1 MSTGETVGSQVA
13 SPAPAVVTRPSAGQR
28 LVYVIVCGGVL
39 MAAVDL
45 TIVNVA
51 LPSVGRALGGGLSNL
66 SWVLNGY
73 AIVYAALLIPAGRLA
88 DRGSRRAAFLAGVGI
103 FVTGSA
109 LCAGAV
115 SLPML
120 VAARVVQAAG
130 AATLMPTSLSLM
142 LASYGSEGRARAVR
156 SWAAI
161 AGIGAAIGP
170 FLGGLLVTIDWR
182 WIFLVNVPVGVVV
195 VLAGRR
201 SLPEA
206 RTAARGALPDIPGA
220 VVLILAVS
228 ALSLVLVEGTSWGW
242 ASWRIL
248 LAAAVTVVALAA
260 FVRRCARHP
269 SPVISPGLM
278 RLPGFLI
285 ANLAGLLYSA
295 SFAAAIL
302 SVSLWCQDVWGWSA
316 LITGLAMAP
325 GNVLLPF
332 VSAWSGTVAQRLGVV
347 GTIAAGCC
355 LLAGGTSWWILAVGE
370 RPDYLVALLPG
381 VLLTRIG
388 IGLALPSLVG
398 AATIGLPPADLA
410 TGSAI
415 NNMLRQLGF
424 SLGYSLFILF
434 AGHYAA
440 GHALPAFRSGWE
452 FAAIAALLA
461 AGAGATLVSRPGTR
475 PPGSRPAAVRRSR
488 DRALRADGDLGPVR
502 VEGDVPGD
510 LRHRGVGVLVAPD
523 EVGLR
528 AAVRGGD
535 AVVAGVALVGA
546 VGLGGGPLEQ

>member
-1 MSTGETVGSQVA
+1 MSTLREMHMSTGEAVGSQA
-13 SPAPAVVTRPSAGQR
+13 GARAAGPAPAAQARLSARQR
-28 LVYVIVCGGVL
+28 LVYIIVCGGVL
-39 MAAVDL
+39 MATVDL

-51 LPSVGRALGGGLSNL
+51 LPSVGRALGGRLSNL

-103 FVTGSA
+103 FVIGSA

-120 VAARVVQAAG
+120 IAARVVQAAG
-130 AATLMPTSLSLM
+130 AATLMPASLSLM
-142 LASYGSEGRARAVR
+142 LASHGAEGRARAVR

-182 WIFLVNVPVGVVV
+182 CIFLVNVPVGVAV
-195 VLAGRR
+195 VLAGRCR
-201 SLPEA
+201 LPEA
-206 RTAARGALPDIPGA
+206 RAATRGALPDVLGA
-220 VVLILAVS
+220 VVLIVAVS
-228 ALSLVLVEGTSWGW
+228 ALSLVLVEGTDWGW

-248 LAAAVTVVALAA
+248 LAAAVTVVALAV

-269 SPVISPGLM
+269 SPVISLGLM
-278 RLPGFLI
+278 RLPGFFI
-285 ANLAGLLYSA
+285 ANLSGLLYSA
-295 SFAAAIL
+295 SFAAVIL
-302 SVSLWCQDVWGWSA
+302 SVSLWCQDAWGWSA

-332 VSAWSGTVAQRLGVV
+332 VSVWSGTVARRIGMVV
-347 GTIAAGCC
+347 TIAAGCC
-355 LLAGGTSWWILAVGE
+355 LLAAGTSWWILAAGG
-370 RPDYLVALLPG
+370 RPDYVVALLPG
-381 VLLTRIG
+381 ILLTRIG
-388 IGLALPSLVG
+388 IGLALPSLIG

-440 GHALPAFRSGWE
+440 GHALAAFRDGWI

-461 AGAGATLVSRPGTR
+461 AGAGATLVSQPRTR
-475 PPGSRPAAVRRSR
+475 PAER
-488 DRALRADGDLGPVR
+488 
-502 VEGDVPGD
+502 
-510 LRHRGVGVLVAPD
+510 
-523 EVGLR
+523 
-528 AAVRGGD
+528 
-535 AVVAGVALVGA
+535 
-546 VGLGGGPLEQ
+546 